1 MRSALVNSAGLL
13 AWLSLAIASTGC
25 ITIQEFRALEREVA
39 DLKSDRSVGLPGGD
53 ARVAQLGARV
63 DELERDMQRLRGE
76 LEETRH
82 ALDQARKQAKRDARS
97 PPPPAGPA
105 GDVSPT
111 SAASQEVRD
120 YEDAFRVYRLGE
132 YQTAIDRFRRFL
144 QNYPSSDYADN
155 ALFWMGECHAKL
167 GDHERA
173 VLTFQDVVKEYP
185 DGNKVPDAL
194 FRQGIALLEL
204 GRQTRQQDTY
214 GPAARE
220 IFNRILTDYPNS
232 ERVPEAKRQ
241 LERLL

>member
-1 MRSALVNSAGLL
+1 MKGAGLL
-13 AWLSLAIASTGC
+13 ASLSLAIVSAGC
-25 ITIQEFRALEREVA
+25 ITVQEFRALEREVS
-39 DLKSDRSVGLPGGD
+39 DLKTDRSGIPGGGGD
-53 ARVAQLGARV
+53 ARIAQLGARV
-63 DELERDMQRLRGE
+63 DEFERDLQRLRGE

-82 ALDQARKQAKRDARS
+82 ALEQAQKQAQRQEKKGSRPS
-97 PPPPAGPA
+97 PPAGPA
-105 GDVSPT
+105 GDSPST
-111 SAASQEVRD
+111 APASQEVRD

-194 FRQGIALLEL
+194 FRQGIALIEL
-204 GRQTRQQDTY
+204 GRQTGQQDTY

-232 ERVPEAKRQ
+232 ERVPEARRQ
-241 LERLL
+241 LEKLL